1 MERNTILLGVMGVL
15 GLAELITS
23 GIFGL
28 SNPLFGAL
36 FVFILPGYVVAATV
50 FDLRSW
56 RLAERILLSVG
67 LSVAIDIVS
76 GLLINLSSDGLVTTS
91 WGAVLGAI
99 TVGGALVALVRWWGK
114 PTRRQADAAMP
125 PDLRK
130 KSFRDTYF
138 ASPLVCVMA
147 LVSVVTVAGAF
158 AISLFAA
165 QNTPSAGFTQL
176 WLLPPTGS
184 ASVQIGVRNEEQTT
198 KEYIV
203 QLTASG
209 SLVYTWN
216 NISLEPGQSWTTTAP
231 LPADVANS
239 SFQVPVE
246 ATLYLADAP
255 NQPYR
260 QTLIW
265 VGSSG

>member
-15 GLAELITS
+15 GLAELVTS

-28 SNPLFGAL
+28 SNPVFGAL
-36 FVFILPGYVVAATV
+36 FVFILPGYVIASTV
-50 FDLRSW
+50 FDLRTW

-67 LSVAIDIVS
+67 LSIAIDIIS
-76 GLLINLSSDGLVTTS
+76 GLLINLASDGLVTTS

-114 PTRRQADAAMP
+114 PTRRQTDAAMP
-125 PDLRK
+125 PELRK

-138 ASPLVCVMA
+138 ASPLVRVMA
-147 LVSVVTVAGAF
+147 LVSVVAVAGAF
-158 AISLFAA
+158 TISLLAA
-165 QNTPSAGFTQL
+165 YNTPSAGFTQL
-176 WLLPPTGS
+176 WLLPPADS
-184 ASVQIGVRNEEQTT
+184 ASVQVGVRNEEQTT
-198 KEYIV
+198 KEYTV

-209 SLVYTWN
+209 SPLYTWN
-216 NISLEPGQSWTTTAP
+216 YISLEPGQSWTTTAP

-246 ATLYLADAP
+246 ATLYLANAP
-255 NQPYR
+255 NEPYR

-265 VGSSG
+265 VGGTG